1 LKKNEIIIGTRG
13 SKLAL
18 WQADLVKDAIVE
30 KHHDLSVRI
39 EIIKTTGDKI
49 LESPLSEMG
58 GKGIFVKEIENALI
72 ENVIDIAVH
81 SMKDVPTEIPAGLR
95 IAAVLKRAD
104 PRDVLIS
111 KNNVKLLDLPK
122 NSTILTGSL
131 RRKAQIL
138 SLRQDINFQE
148 IRGNID
154 TRFRKFYQSRY
165 EGMILAKAGVERMDY
180 EDKISEVISEDICL
194 PAAGQGA
201 IGLEIRENDDS
212 VSEITDKLNHK
223 NSELS
228 VKAERAFL
236 NGLGGGCQVP
246 IGVLAKLVKDE
257 IFIKGILSDLTGNKV
272 IRDEIS
278 GGTTEAERLGT
289 FLSEKILNQG
299 GKEII
304 REF

>member
-1 LKKNEIIIGTRG
+1 MKKNEIKIGTRG
-13 SKLAL
+13 SRLAL
-18 WQADLVKDAIVE
+18 WQANLVKDAIVE
-30 KHHDLSVRI
+30 KYPNLSVRI

-49 LESPLSEMG
+49 LESSLSEMG

-72 ENVIDIAVH
+72 ENGIDIAVH

-95 IAAVLKRAD
+95 MAAVLKRAD

-131 RRKAQIL
+131 RRRAQIL
-138 SLRQDINFQE
+138 LLRQDINFQE

-154 TRFRKFYQSRY
+154 TRFRKFYQSQY
-165 EGMILAKAGVERMDY
+165 EGMMLAKAGIVRMGY
-180 EDKISEVISEDICL
+180 EDKISEVISENVCL

-201 IGLEIRENDDS
+201 IGLEIRENDNS

-236 NGLGGGCQVP
+236 KGLGGGCQVP
-246 IGVLAKLVKDE
+246 IGVLAEVVENK
-257 IFIKGILSDLTGNKV
+257 IFVKGILSDLTGEKV
-272 IRDEIS
+272 IRNEIS
-278 GGTTEAERLGT
+278 GSTAEAERLGT
-289 FLSEKILNQG
+289 LLSERILNQG